1 MKMYYKKPI
10 ISLFLLSLL
19 LMGVS
24 CKNLLD
30 INHSPNVPTFDQGTA
45 QLVFPAAVLATT
57 GKVGGDLTIL
67 GSIYAENCA
76 QAASSNQ
83 YKYIDAYDVKSTDF
97 NASYDILF
105 SNGLKNYRYVI
116 DKARANGDW
125 TFYLMGTVMNAYTTA
140 ILVDLYDKIPY
151 FEAMQGLGNLSPK
164 FDDGFV
170 IYKSLLDSIDFA
182 LGKDFTTLA
191 NSIPG
196 DAPLFKNGTPGFATS
211 DLVFQGDLAQ
221 WKAFANTLK
230 LKLYLRMVNAQPA
243 LAQTGVTSIINS
255 GVPLLTSNAGVFNG
269 GTLTEPIVHFSDVL
283 GKDNPFYEQNIRG
296 LNTTDNI
303 RASKTFAS
311 WLISNSDPR
320 AVFYFGAAAPVS
332 INQGDY
338 NNADPALNYNNAKVF
353 VQSPVDPVFFI
364 SQSESYFL
372 QAEAMVRYY
381 GAAGA
386 QALYDQGVMS
396 AFAATGNDGSSFIAG
411 AYAFPTAGTTEE
423 MIEAIVVQK
432 WASFPYGCHAIE
444 GWFER
449 NRTGY
454 PKSSP
459 VYSTVLGY
467 VPGQFVISANSV
479 LPAGQYP
486 KRLVYPYDETS
497 RNSNAPALVSA
508 TTAVWWGK

>member
-1 MKMYYKKPI
+1 MYYKNTI
-10 ISLFLLSLL
+10 ISLFLVSLL
-19 LMGVS
+19 FMGVS

-30 INHSPNVPTFDQGTA
+30 INHSPNVPTFEQGNA
-45 QLVFPAAVLATT
+45 QLVFPAAVMATT

-67 GSIYAENCA
+67 GMIYAENCA

-105 SNGLKNYRYVI
+105 SNGLKNYKYVT
-116 DKARANGDW
+116 DKARAKGDW
-125 TFYLMGTVMNAYTTA
+125 TFYLMGTVMKAYTTA

-151 FEAMQGLGNLSPK
+151 SEALNGAGNLSPK
-164 FDDGFV
+164 FDDGFT
-170 IYKSLLDSIDFA
+170 IYKSLLDSIQFA
-182 LGKDFTTLA
+182 LRQDFTAST
-191 NSIPG
+191 NSVP
-196 DAPLFKNGTPGFATS
+196 ATPGFPSS
-211 DLVFQGDLAQ
+211 DLVFGGNLAN
-221 WKAFANTLK
+221 WKIFANTLK

-243 LAQTGVTSIINS
+243 LAHDSIVAMINR
-255 GVPLLTSNAGVFNG
+255 GTQFLTVNAGVTNFANI
-269 GTLTEPIVHFSDVL
+269 PA
-283 GKDNPFYEQNIRG
+283 KDNPFYEQNIRG

-311 WLISNSDPR
+311 WLIGDGTSISDPR
-320 AVFYFGAAAPVS
+320 AVYYFGAAAPVS

-338 NNADPALNYNNAKVF
+338 NNQALASTYNVAKVF
-353 VQSPVDPVFFI
+353 VQTPTDPVLFI
-364 SQSESYFL
+364 SQAESYFM
-372 QAEAMVRYY
+372 QAEARVRYY
-381 GAAGA
+381 AGVGA
-386 QALYDQGVMS
+386 QALYNSGVLS
-396 AFAATGNDGSSFIAG
+396 AFAATGNDGSSFITG
-411 AYAFPTAGTTEE
+411 KYAFPTTGTTEQ

-459 VYSTVLGY
+459 VYSTAGTY
-467 VPGQFVISANSV
+467 IPGQFVISANSV
-479 LPAGQYP
+479 LPAGKYP

-497 RNSNAPALVSA
+497 RNSNAPALVDA
-508 TTAVWWGK
+508 TTPVWWGK

>member
-1 MKMYYKKPI
+1 MYYKNTI
-10 ISLFLLSLL
+10 ISLFLLALL
-19 LMGVS
+19 FMGVS

-30 INHSPNVPTFDQGTA
+30 INHSPNVPTFEQGNA
-45 QLVFPAAVLATT
+45 QLVFPAAVMATT

-83 YKYIDAYDVKSTDF
+83 YKYIDAYDVKTTDF

-105 SNGLKNYRYVI
+105 SNGLKNYKYVT
-116 DKARANGDW
+116 DKARAKGDW

-151 FEAMQGLGNLSPK
+151 FEALQGAANLSPK

-170 IYKSLLDSIDFA
+170 IYKSLLDSLQFA
-182 LGKDFTTLA
+182 MGQDFTAST
-191 NSIPG
+191 NSVP
-196 DAPLFKNGTPGFATS
+196 ATPGFPSS
-211 DLVFQGDLAQ
+211 DLVFGGNLAS
-221 WKAFANTLK
+221 WKLFANTLK
-230 LKLYLRMVNAQPA
+230 LKLYLRMVNAQPQ
-243 LAQTGVTSIINS
+243 LAQDSITAMINR
-255 GVPLLTSNAGVFNG
+255 
-269 GTLTEPIVHFSDVL
+269 GTLFLTANAAVTNFANIPA
-283 GKDNPFYEQNIRG
+283 KDNPFYEQNIRG
-296 LNTTDNI
+296 LNTTDNV

-311 WLISNSDPR
+311 WLIDNSDPR
-320 AVFYFGAAAPVS
+320 AIFYFGTANPVS

-338 NNADPALNYNNAKVF
+338 NNGDQTLNYNAASVF
-353 VQSPVDPVFFI
+353 VQTPTDPVIFI
-364 SQSESYFL
+364 SQAESYFM

-381 GAAGA
+381 GGAGA
-386 QALYDQGVMS
+386 QALYNSGVLS
-396 AFAATGNDGSSFIAG
+396 AFAATGNDGASFVAG
-411 AYAFPTAGTTEE
+411 AYAFPTAGTTEQ

-459 VYSTVLGY
+459 VYSTDPTY
-467 VPGQFVISANSV
+467 IPGQFVISANSV
-479 LPAGQYP
+479 LPAGEYP
-486 KRLVYPYDETS
+486 KRLIYPYDETS
-497 RNSNAPALVSA
+497 RNSNAPALELA
-508 TTAVWWGK
+508 TKPVWWGK